1 MTKIASSRQRT
12 HIYGD
17 DYVPYYLNHLNNRLS
32 SGASQLYLR
41 HFGVGLNEFRI
52 LSVLAN
58 TPGETANHIC
68 LTLGM
73 HKAVVS
79 RTLKEMQSKAL
90 VNIDAT
96 SKQRV
101 LTLTPKGERMHD
113 DIVVIAM
120 ERQSLL
126 LAGFPEADRQQL
138 FSLMR
143 RMLDNISAVN
153 AWDPFKDVAAGGP
166 DAIKSDVRVRQS

>member
-1 MTKIASSRQRT
+1 MTKAASRRQRT

-58 TPGETANHIC
+58 APGSTANHIC

-79 RTLKEMQSKAL
+79 RALQDMQGKEL
-90 VNIDAT
+90 VDIDAS
-96 SKQRV
+96 SKQRI
-101 LTLTPKGERMHD
+101 LTLTPQGDRMHD
-113 DIVVIAM
+113 DIVVIAL
-120 ERQSLL
+120 ERQNLL
-126 LAGFPEADRQQL
+126 LAGMADTDRKKL
-138 FSLMR
+138 FALLIH
-143 RMLDNISAVN
+143 MLDNIPAVN
-153 AWDPFKDVAAGGP
+153 AWDPFKAVKPGARAHEP
-166 DAIKSDVRVRQS
+166 